1 MSPAEASSS
10 TTKADGLGVRNW
22 EWWRRAEAGSMIKPG
37 VTRCQLR
44 ALHIVCFFSHPLVI
58 FVLVDRWSVGCSLS
72 KQRSRVLEQTFTNN
86 KPQLLFVFSSDF
98 TESCTSLPHRK
109 VGKNS
114 TQKEC
119 RLLSCRRPSMSAPDE
134 SALAWFGHAV
144 CSRCVAFAVYRCG
157 FMPEGSE

>member
-1 MSPAEASSS
+1 MVEKGRGREHDQARCDKMPAESPAYC
-10 TTKADGLGVRNW
+10 
-22 EWWRRAEAGSMIKPG
+22 M
-37 VTRCQLR
+37 
-44 ALHIVCFFSHPLVI
+44 FFSHPLVI